1 MASSRSHNEVAD
13 IIYCELQSIND
24 EYDHPFTPKQVD
36 NIVKFISTD
45 YDDRCVRVRPDI
57 TSRYFDNIPQFLA
70 FGYLNQ
76 LLEKLGQNTPLSMVE
91 KHVDIFSFL
100 IQELKGYF
108 VGAAWLDEMEA
119 LVCDNEMYAKE
130 LEANEKSLKEL
141 FNDCLKSIKE
151 EKEKMLGKLQVRKA
165 QLNCSVEEGSDQ
177 AFAKYLQ
184 NSEMIKCVF
193 EKEITDVETNI
204 MEILSE
210 MKPELESEAKAKLAS
225 LEFDIFSP
233 TIIREKKVLTRYNL
247 YLIYFFVLFEPV
259 PQHIPFVSICSRR

>member
-108 VGAAWLDEMEA
+108 VGAA
-119 LVCDNEMYAKE
+119 
-130 LEANEKSLKEL
+130 
-141 FNDCLKSIKE
+141 
-151 EKEKMLGKLQVRKA
+151 
-165 QLNCSVEEGSDQ
+165 
-177 AFAKYLQ
+177 
-184 NSEMIKCVF
+184 
-193 EKEITDVETNI
+193 
-204 MEILSE
+204 
-210 MKPELESEAKAKLAS
+210 
-225 LEFDIFSP
+225 
-233 TIIREKKVLTRYNL
+233 
-247 YLIYFFVLFEPV
+247 
-259 PQHIPFVSICSRR
+259 

>member
-1 MASSRSHNEVAD
+1 MASTSSSHNEVEE
-13 IIYCELQSIND
+13 IIYRELQSIND

-36 NIVKFISTD
+36 IIVKFISTD
-45 YDDRCVRVRPDI
+45 YDDRCVRVRFDI
-57 TSRYFDNIPQFLA
+57 ASRYFYNIPQFLA

-91 KHVDIFSFL
+91 KNVDIFSFL

-108 VGAAWLDEMEA
+108 VGAAWLNKMEA
-119 LVCDNEMYAKE
+119 LVGDNETYAKE
-130 LEANEKSLKEL
+130 LKTTEKNLKEI

-151 EKEKMLGKLQVRKA
+151 EKEKMLGELQVRKA

-177 AFAKYLQ
+177 AFAEYLQ
-184 NSEMIKCVF
+184 NAEMIKGVF
-193 EKEITDVETNI
+193 EKEIMDVEATI

-210 MKPELESEAKAKLAS
+210 TKPELGHGAKAKLAS

-233 TIIREKKVLTRYNL
+233 TIIREKKVLTR
-247 YLIYFFVLFEPV
+247 
-259 PQHIPFVSICSRR
+259 